1 MNTKVDL
8 DKKYKP
14 IVIILSIVIPV
25 VVTIL
30 FGVKVEGVDLSFLPP
45 VYASINGITAILL
58 IAAVLAI
65 KKGKVAIHQKL
76 ITIAVICSVSFLA
89 MYVAY
94 HMTSDSTVYGDID
107 HNGERS
113 LEETANVGKSLLA
126 YTIILISHIILSLI
140 VLPLVMMTY
149 LKGWSGKVEQHKK
162 WAKKTFPIW
171 LYVAISGVVVYL
183 MIAPYY

>member
-1 MNTKVDL
+1 
-8 DKKYKP
+8 
-14 IVIILSIVIPV
+14 
-25 VVTIL
+25 
-30 FGVKVEGVDLSFLPP
+30 
-45 VYASINGITAILL
+45 
-58 IAAVLAI
+58 
-65 KKGKVAIHQKL
+65 
-76 ITIAVICSVSFLA
+76 

-107 HNGERS
+107 HNGKRS
-113 LEETANVGKSLLA
+113 AEEAANVGKSLLA

-140 VLPLVMMTY
+140 VLPLVMITY